1 MIGWL
6 YRLIVGRF
14 TDCRH
19 EWVIFREF
27 RGEYVWGGGHC
38 TRRTLRCLKCG
49 DLKNHDGA

>member
-19 EWVIFREF
+19 EWEIHQTITGKYRVVG
-27 RGEYVWGGGHC
+27 GEALIHS
-38 TRRTLRCLKCG
+38 LRCKKCG
-49 DLKNHDGA
+49 EMKNHRVC